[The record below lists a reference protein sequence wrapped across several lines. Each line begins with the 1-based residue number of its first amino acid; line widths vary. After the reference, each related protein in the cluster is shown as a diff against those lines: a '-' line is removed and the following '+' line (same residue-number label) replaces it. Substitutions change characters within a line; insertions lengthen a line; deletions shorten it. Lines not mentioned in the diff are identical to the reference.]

1 MKLSAAQI
9 DKELVAY
16 LPSRIDGLADKINA
30 YIDILLRWNT
40 KISLT
45 TVTDPVEIVRFHFGE
60 SLFASQLLQDEKSRL
75 ADVGS
80 GAGFPGLALAL
91 ALPSLGFT
99 LIESNKKKCSFLAEV
114 IRATGIENALVFQG
128 RMESM
133 NSGTAQFDFMTSR
146 AFGHFDELLPWARE
160 HLTPGGKLLLWLGD
174 LDSRQLSSR
183 KGWDWQCPLPIPGSS
198 QRVLLSGSP
207 TE

>member
-16 LPSRIDGLADKINA
+16 LPSRIDGLADKINV
-30 YIDILLRWNT
+30 YIDILLRWNK

-60 SLFASQLLQDEKSRL
+60 SLFALPLLRSEKSRL

-80 GAGFPGLALAL
+80 GAGFPGLPLAI
-91 ALPSLGFT
+91 ALPSMQV
-99 LIESNKKKCSFLAEV
+99 IVIDSNLKKCAFLAEV
-114 IRATGIENALVFQG
+114 IRAVEVKNASVFQG

-133 NSGTAQFDFMTSR
+133 GSEIPSFDFIVAR
-146 AFGHFDELLPWARE
+146 AFGHFEKLLTWSHNRISRA
-160 HLTPGGKLLLWLGD
+160 GKVLLWLGEA
-174 LDSRQLSSR
+174 DSRQVSSR
-183 KGWDWQCPLPIPGSS
+183 EGWSWEVPLLIPGSS
-198 QRVLLSGSP
+198 RRVLMSGTP
-207 TE
+207 TD